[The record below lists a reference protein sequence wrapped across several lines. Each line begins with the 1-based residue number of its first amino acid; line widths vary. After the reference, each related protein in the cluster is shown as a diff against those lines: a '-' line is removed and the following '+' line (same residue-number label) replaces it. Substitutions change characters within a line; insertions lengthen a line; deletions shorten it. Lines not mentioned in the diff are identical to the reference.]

1 MKGAAER
8 VHTVGV
14 LRMSFRDQRSVR
26 PVYDFE
32 AKTSPCREACPAGH
46 DIAAALHLAREGRFD
61 AALALFLAESPFP
74 SITGRVCYHPCE
86 AACNRASYD
95 GAVHINLLERA
106 AAEHGRRTPAAAA
119 ARRGERVAIIG
130 AGPAGLT
137 AAYHLLRWGYR
148 VTVYERHTAPGGML
162 RYGIPEYR
170 LPARIVEAETERL
183 AALGLEYRLGCRVGQ
198 DVAFQDLLVGYDAVF
213 LAAGLA
219 AAKKLPVP
227 GVGDVPAKAGID
239 FLRRV
244 REGTLRRVEGSVLVI
259 GGGDVAIDAA
269 RTAARL
275 GAADVQLYC
284 LEDRQTMPAHPE
296 EISEAEREGIG
307 LHPAWAPI
315 RFAPRAAGLLAE
327 FRGVERLEQGR
338 PVLTEAAAAHTA
350 DLCLYA
356 IGQEAMAPFLPSEM
370 FENGRLL
377 VNELGQTRLPSLFAG
392 GDLTGTYSVVQAI
405 GSAKRAALGIDCH
418 LRGRDARELLPRL
431 TIGAG
436 PALSLRRYEAL
447 SPASDGQPAPR
458 SVTKFAALNLDYF
471 PRQPR
476 GPRPQLSLAARRGF
490 SEVNLSL
497 AEEAARQE
505 GRRCFNC
512 GACTVCGNCFT
523 FCPDAAV
530 LQLPGGYFTID
541 EERCKGCGVCV
552 EECPRAAM
560 SMVQEAE
567 VAP

>member
-1 MKGAAER
+1 MKGAEER

-26 PVYDFE
+26 PVYDF
-32 AKTSPCREACPAGH
+32 AGKTSPCREACPAGH
-46 DIAAALHLAREGRFD
+46 DIAAALHLAREGRFN

-86 AACNRASYD
+86 AVCNRASYD

-106 AAEHGRRTPAAAA
+106 VAEHGQRQPPQAK
-119 ARRGERVAIIG
+119 ARHGERVAIIG

-148 VTVYERHTAPGGML
+148 VTVYERQAAAGGML

-170 LPARIVEAETERL
+170 LPLRIVQAETERL

-198 DVAFQDLLVGYDAVF
+198 DVAFQDLLDGYDAVF

-227 GVGDVPAKAGID
+227 GVGDVPAQAGVD
-239 FLRRV
+239 FLRQV
-244 REGTLRRVEGSVLVI
+244 REGTLRRVDGSVLVI

-275 GAADVQLYC
+275 GAAVVHLYS

-296 EISEAEREGIG
+296 EIEEAEREGIG
-307 LHPAWAPI
+307 LHPAWAPS
-315 RFAPRAAGLLAE
+315 RFAPRAGGLFAE

-338 PVLTEAAAAHTA
+338 PILTEATATHTA

-356 IGQEAMAPFLPSEM
+356 IGQEAIVPFLPADIL
-370 FENGRLL
+370 ENGRVA
-377 VNELGQTRLPSLFAG
+377 VNEVGQTRLPSLFAG
-392 GDLTGTYSVVQAI
+392 GDLTGAYSVAQAI

-418 LRGRDARELLPRL
+418 LRGRDARALLPTL

-447 SPASDGQPAPR
+447 SAASDGLPAPR

-471 PRQPR
+471 PHQPR
-476 GPRPQLSLAARRGF
+476 GPRPRRSLAERQSF
-490 SEVNLSL
+490 SEVNLGISEEL
-497 AEEAARQE
+497 AGQE

-560 SMVQEAE
+560 SMVPEAE